1 MYLIFYIVVTVVDS
15 KFTSENKIL
24 KRHEQNISITSQ
36 HALFELKLFFNICNG
51 NGVSLICYMMD
62 KKKNS

>member
-36 HALFELKLFFNICNG
+36 HALFESQNYFSTYVMETVCH
-51 NGVSLICYMMD
+51 
-62 KKKNS
+62 